1 MVLISL
7 ILACGPK
14 KEPLQAPHKEQL
26 VFVALLDAVDQ
37 PTSEALPEELLQSL
51 GSTVDKHNLSIRIV
65 DAPAERQ
72 TEQRL
77 KSLSSSAPLLLIEA
91 KATFQ
96 SQLQGRFRWE
106 VECTMSLLDDQEQL
120 VTRSFTTP
128 VFHKFHH
135 QREQDSLLAAEP
147 VLLRQLDSLL
157 EDYIRG
163 M

>member
-1 MVLISL
+1 MVLMSL
-7 ILACGPK
+7 LLACGPK
-14 KEPLQAPHKEQL
+14 KEPLQAPQQEQL
-26 VFVALLDAVDQ
+26 IFVALLDNAAQ
-37 PTSEALPEELLQSL
+37 PTSEALPEELVQSL
-51 GSTVDKHNLSIRIV
+51 EDAIGKHNLSIRIV
-65 DAPAERQ
+65 EAPTARQ
-72 TEQRL
+72 TEQRIS
-77 KSLSSSAPLLLIEA
+77 SLSASAPLLLIES

-120 VTRSFTTP
+120 LTRSFTTP

-135 QREQDSLLAAEP
+135 QREQESLLAAEP
-147 VLLRQLDSLL
+147 VLLRQLESLL